1 MNYLMKVLILVYR
14 KIIKAIKKKV
24 QLLFFFFF
32 QKKVSKYFINQ
43 YLKVTH

>member
-14 KIIKAIKKKV
+14 KIIKAIKKKFNYF
-24 QLLFFFFF
+24 FFFFF
-32 QKKVSKYFINQ
+32 QNKVSKYFINQ